1 MVCIL
6 NMEFCD
12 DEDKKKELEC
22 RMPIQIKISSSYKIK
37 EQMNNLLRYNS
48 VAVTRMSSHCIARSV
63 SHANAL
69 CASSCVINGGY
80 VCRHVS
86 ISLEAQ
92 STLVESPRRCHVVVL
107 AGIVCSLLYFYGRL
121 WMARQ
126 SGTRCSLSALFS
138 IAVCRQGGVFRL

>member
-1 MVCIL
+1 
-6 NMEFCD
+6 
-12 DEDKKKELEC
+12 
-22 RMPIQIKISSSYKIK
+22 
-37 EQMNNLLRYNS
+37 MNNLLRYNS

-92 STLVESPRRCHVVVL
+92 STLVESSRRCHVVVL
-107 AGIVCSLLYFYGRL
+107 AGIVCSLLYFMAGCGWLGRVERGAL
-121 WMARQ
+121 CLL
-126 SGTRCSLSALFS
+126 SSALQYADRGVCFDCDHSVQGHIIFTIGSDPYKITRVMPLEVLCFS
-138 IAVCRQGGVFRL
+138 SHTA